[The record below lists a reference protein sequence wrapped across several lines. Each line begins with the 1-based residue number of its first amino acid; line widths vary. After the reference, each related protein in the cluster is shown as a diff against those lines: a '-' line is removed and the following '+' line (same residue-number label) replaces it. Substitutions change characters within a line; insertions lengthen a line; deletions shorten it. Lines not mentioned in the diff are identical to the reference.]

1 MSEAVARPR
10 AALVT
15 GAGGAIGG
23 AIVARLAGSGYRVVA
38 ADVSEEGLARLAD
51 ELQGTAAVET
61 AVLNVADEGQ
71 VEAAVQQI
79 VGDHGG
85 LDALVNNAGIT
96 RDATIAKLSLDNWR
110 AVLDVNLTGPFL
122 LTRAMAHHVRER
134 GGDGGAGGG
143 RIVNVSS
150 ISAKV
155 GNFGQANYAASK
167 AGLVALTKVAAREL
181 ARYGVTVNAIQPAFI
196 STPMTG
202 AMPQHVREQVI
213 EGIPLGRPGTPE
225 DVAGVVNWL
234 CSDDAAYVTGA
245 VIEITGGRGM

>member
-1 MSEAVARPR
+1 
-10 AALVT
+10 
-15 GAGGAIGG
+15 
-23 AIVARLAGSGYRVVA
+23 VVA
-38 ADVSEEGLARLAD
+38 ADVSEQGLARLTD
-51 ELQGTAAVET
+51 ELQGPADVET
-61 AVLNVADEGQ
+61 AVLNVADEGE
-71 VEAAVQQI
+71 VEAAVRRI
-79 VGDHGG
+79 VGDHGR

-134 GGDGGAGGG
+134 AGDGG

-196 STPMTG
+196 STPMTD
-202 AMPQHVREQVI
+202 AMPEHVREQVI